1 MCKTTTALMS
11 MARAM
16 GAATLLLAVTVSP
29 GAAQQDGF
37 QGSTSLKAVTQGASE
52 EDLACL
58 AEAMYFEARSENIAG
73 KVAVAEVILNRRDS
87 PLFPDTICE
96 VVHQGYNPVSPR
108 LHRCQFSYYC
118 DGKPE
123 TVGNKEEYESIRA
136 LAWGMLRGGTRPL
149 TAGATYFHATYVKPS
164 WARKMEEV
172 RTVDTHVFYRPTR

>member
-1 MCKTTTALMS
+1 MCKIATALAS
-11 MARAM
+11 TVRAT
-16 GAATLLLAVTVSP
+16 GAAAFLLAATVSM
-29 GAAQQDGF
+29 GAAQQGGA
-37 QGSTSLKAVTQGASE
+37 QGSTSLTPVAQGASE

-87 PLFPDTICE
+87 HLFPDTVCE

-123 TVGNKEEYESIRA
+123 AVGNWEEYESIRA

-149 TAGATYFHATYVKPS
+149 TAGATYFHATYVRPS